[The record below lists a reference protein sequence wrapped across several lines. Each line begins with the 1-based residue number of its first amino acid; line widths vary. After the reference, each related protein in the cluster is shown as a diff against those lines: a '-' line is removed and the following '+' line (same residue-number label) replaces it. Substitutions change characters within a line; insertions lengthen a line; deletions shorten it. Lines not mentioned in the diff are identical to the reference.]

1 MHPDVTD
8 QPPSSFNERH
18 QLTNR
23 ERKIVFSPLGLVLT
37 LAFSV
42 FFIEFFVMIL
52 LYILPGM
59 PAPIEFLLDSTILTL
74 VLSPILYFYLFK
86 PLLHL
91 IKEHRQ
97 NEAELQESKINLEGK
112 ILERTAELDLTVSL
126 LQNENDARAK
136 VESALRDSEMRFRQI
151 FEQSEDAIILI
162 SAEDH
167 SFLDA
172 NPPAER
178 LFGKGRDELITSGLA
193 GLELPLD
200 DNRLSEA
207 ITNIVADKLLSNI
220 ERLEYRT
227 PDNDTR
233 ILSFRG
239 KMIRLQETETV
250 LATFRDITRRV
261 RMEEDARN
269 LQSRLI
275 HANRM
280 TSLGLLVSSV
290 AHEINN
296 PANYILSNSGLIKK
310 AWLDIEPILEE
321 HFHSAGDFPIGQT
334 TWNNARTFLPDAF
347 DGIQDGARRI
357 GEIVE
362 NLKGYGREDQSLRE
376 GKVEINEVVRISAS
390 ILGHHISRLTSK
402 FSTELDEGLPSITG
416 NKRQLEQVVT
426 NLIQNALQAL
436 PNRECAVRV
445 STHFDKTD
453 QEVIVRV
460 TDNGSGISTELADH
474 IMEPFF
480 TTRLEQGGTGL
491 GLAICSTIVKD
502 HGGRLEFSSEPGI
515 GTTFAVHLPVSRDS
529 SNSNHTEMEEN
540 HDDIV

>member
-239 KMIRLQETETV
+239 KMIKLQETETV

>member
-239 KMIRLQETETV
+239 KMIKLQETETV

-321 HFHSAGDFPIGQT
+321 HFQSAGDFPIGQT